1 MTTYLVRLTGEN
13 FLMESDEGPTKKR
26 FSATRL
32 VEAGNPRQAEALAH
46 ELVQKDPRLQN
57 TVLND
62 ASDPPKIILESVSEV
77 PAMAYDAQNRAN
89 AFIWEDTEK

>member
-1 MTTYLVRLTGEN
+1 MD
-13 FLMESDEGPTKKR
+13 SDEGPIKKR

-32 VEAGNPRQAEALAH
+32 VEAVNPKQAETMARD
-46 ELVQKDPRLQN
+46 LVGKDPRLQD

-62 ASDPPKIILESVSEV
+62 ASDPLMITIESVGEV

-89 AFIWEDTEK
+89 ALIWQDGGAKN